1 MNEEH
6 SEEFVDA
13 TDQRDWPVVD
23 DSVEAFMQARFRT
36 SSMTDADVH
45 RNLMLLRRRYS
56 SHPDDS
62 AATVG
67 ALSALSGES
76 TRLGNNLLAS
86 SPSDSSHPA
95 SPIRL
100 ASLSPVTLARPDA
113 PRSPYS
119 AGNLTAA
126 AAGLGVTSET
136 SDSGRA
142 SEMHELLAQLRTEML
157 AGLRQEL
164 FTEFQLRDKQ
174 LTTELL
180 HLQRENASFRKR
192 LQELEPSRPSP
203 GSQNRIGDPDARML
217 EELTQLGDFTFE
229 EAQLALSSSNN
240 DLEAAA
246 NFLLS
251 SRLSP
256 RVCPDEPQQ
265 RPIMPRRGRGGGTPL
280 RGGYTPQ
287 PPRSSPS
294 PSTSVYGLNAMVPAA
309 LSAASGQADREQLAP
324 TLAKLADAVGSLS
337 TLLTERNAGSTR
349 DSKQRPLVS
358 GHKFDAS
365 KIVAYTGECAVG
377 TTEEYWRRPGSWTK
391 RFRNLMLSCTI
402 PHQQL
407 THFALLCCGQAVL
420 IPWETVFEKP
430 SNAGPGWQSSLQ
442 LDVQDDGIEIPYARR
457 QSWPDFVR

>member
-1 MNEEH
+1 MANLWLRTVDSMNEET

-23 DSVEAFMQARFRT
+23 DSVEAVMQARFRT
-36 SSMTDADVH
+36 SSMSDEDVH

-100 ASLSPVTLARPDA
+100 ASLSPVTLVRPDA

-142 SEMHELLAQLRTEML
+142 SEMHEFLAQMRTEML

-180 HLQRENASFRKR
+180 HLQRENAAFRKR
-192 LQELEPSRPSP
+192 IQELEPSRPSP

-217 EELTQLGDFTFE
+217 
-229 EAQLALSSSNN
+229 
-240 DLEAAA
+240 
-246 NFLLS
+246 
-251 SRLSP
+251 
-256 RVCPDEPQQ
+256 
-265 RPIMPRRGRGGGTPL
+265 
-280 RGGYTPQ
+280 
-287 PPRSSPS
+287 
-294 PSTSVYGLNAMVPAA
+294 
-309 LSAASGQADREQLAP
+309 
-324 TLAKLADAVGSLS
+324 
-337 TLLTERNAGSTR
+337 
-349 DSKQRPLVS
+349 
-358 GHKFDAS
+358 
-365 KIVAYTGECAVG
+365 
-377 TTEEYWRRPGSWTK
+377 
-391 RFRNLMLSCTI
+391 
-402 PHQQL
+402 
-407 THFALLCCGQAVL
+407 
-420 IPWETVFEKP
+420 
-430 SNAGPGWQSSLQ
+430 
-442 LDVQDDGIEIPYARR
+442 
-457 QSWPDFVR
+457 